1 MDRTAPSV
9 LRAYERQAIL
19 GVIMMTDSRKAEL
32 ELQLNEAIIQLQQAQ
47 KSLRKNEFIHASIF
61 IGNAQ
66 NQLPK
71 MRMALAKH

>member
-1 MDRTAPSV
+1 
-9 LRAYERQAIL
+9 
-19 GVIMMTDSRKAEL
+19 MMTDSRKAEL
-32 ELQLNEAIIQLQQAQ
+32 EAQLNEAIIQFQQAQ

-61 IGNAQ
+61 ISNAQ

>member
-1 MDRTAPSV
+1 
-9 LRAYERQAIL
+9 
-19 GVIMMTDSRKAEL
+19 MMTETRKTEL
-32 ELQLNEAIIQLQQAQ
+32 ETQLNEAIIQLQQAQ

-71 MRMALAKH
+71 MRMTLAKH

>member
-1 MDRTAPSV
+1 
-9 LRAYERQAIL
+9 
-19 GVIMMTDSRKAEL
+19 MMTETRKTEL
-32 ELQLNEAIIQLQQAQ
+32 ETQLNEAIIQLQQAQ

-71 MRMALAKH
+71 MRMVLTKH